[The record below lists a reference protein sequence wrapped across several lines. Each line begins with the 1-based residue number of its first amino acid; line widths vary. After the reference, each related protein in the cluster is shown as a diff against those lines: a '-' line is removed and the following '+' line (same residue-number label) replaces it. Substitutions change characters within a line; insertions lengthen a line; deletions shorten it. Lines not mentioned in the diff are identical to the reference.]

1 MLLFADDIVV
11 YVENPKELIHTHT
24 HTKKPLLGL
33 LNNYSKAAGFK
44 DIIQRQTI
52 FLHTNNEQV
61 EFEITNIS
69 IDIDT
74 LKNEIV

>member
-1 MLLFADDIVV
+1 MLLFADDTVV

-24 HTKKPLLGL
+24 QKKPLLGL

-61 EFEITNIS
+61 EFEIINIS
-69 IDIDT
+69 IDT
-74 LKNEIV
+74 LKSEIV